1 MNSSDHTASAVVRE
15 GFERA
20 CKDFDTLVTTW
31 GFRRTKK
38 RDWSRPSGEYVEI
51 IHLHRRGSSYG
62 APINNSVHI
71 RVHFAR
77 TLAGAPVVLNG
88 PSSEQVRDARGYTYH
103 LRFNASSWSTYDRCI
118 VDLERIVKEHGLPW
132 FEESRA

>member
-1 MNSSDHTASAVVRE
+1 VAS
-15 GFERA
+15 
-20 CKDFDTLVTTW
+20 TY

-62 APINNSVHI
+62 APINTSVHI

-77 TLAGAPVVLNG
+77 TLAGAPAVLNG
-88 PSSEQVRDARGYTYH
+88 PSSELARDARGYAYH

-132 FEESRA
+132 FEEARV